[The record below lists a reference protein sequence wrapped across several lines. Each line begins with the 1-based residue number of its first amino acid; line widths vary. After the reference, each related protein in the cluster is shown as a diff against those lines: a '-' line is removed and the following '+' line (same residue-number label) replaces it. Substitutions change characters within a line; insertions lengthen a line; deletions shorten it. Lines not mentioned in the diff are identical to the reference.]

1 MEHLELYNEGLF
13 NWRRKKGKKPLLRG
27 FKKND
32 IYLTKIKHEKRVGPS
47 ELSDD
52 KTFYAIIFPEM
63 RLSMIKKHVIGRIWD
78 FTYSGKCVFSNDY
91 SKPSLARVDDIRN
104 TSTWFD
110 VGDTFISLRKISNG
124 LGYKL
129 NETVYNKIK
138 QRDNKIVEIVNA
150 VFYQK
155 VDGFSSN
162 YIDYCFTLL
171 YKLEDDESYYQIGQ
185 LELID
190 NDDEKNI
197 VDEVIEENFLEL
209 IDEGLIDFSSQE
221 YKGGKAYK
229 CLIKV
234 SKDINPEILFRISEC
249 LLVAAKRLND
259 VGIDIDIK
267 SMKHTED
274 NNTRTGT
281 TDIEFTAIQR

>member
-1 MEHLELYNEGLF
+1 MEHLQSYNEGLF

-138 QRDNKIVEIVNA
+138 QRDSKIVEIVNA
-150 VFYQK
+150 AFYQ
-155 VDGFSSN
+155 DGFASN

-209 IDEGLIDFSSQE
+209 MDDGLISFTSQE
-221 YKGGKAYK
+221 ITIKGVVNYK

-234 SKDINPEILFRISEC
+234 SKDMTPQILFKISEC
-249 LLVAAKRLND
+249 LLVATQRLND
-259 VGIDIDIK
+259 MNIDIDIK
-267 SMKHTED
+267 SMKHSED
-274 NNTRTGT
+274 SNTRTGT